1 MGNTSQTGCVRTGN
15 MKKSALLIT
24 ISVLLTGCT
33 TQWIPA
39 RSNPTPFHE
48 ANAEC
53 NTSALQRFPV
63 KNEVA
68 QTSHLRTVKN
78 YCGKDCSYEQS
89 VPMTESYI
97 IDVNER
103 SRNQIYRFCMQQNGW
118 QQKTKY
124 LL

>member
-1 MGNTSQTGCVRTGN
+1 

-39 RSNPTPFHE
+39 RSNPTPFHQ
-48 ANAEC
+48 AKAEC
-53 NTSALQRFPV
+53 NISAMQQFPV

-68 QTSHLRTVKN
+68 QTSHLKTVKN
-78 YCGKDCSYEQS
+78 SCGKDCFYEQS
-89 VPMTESYI
+89 VPMTQSYI

-103 SRNQIYRFCMQQNGW
+103 PRDQVYRFCMQQNGW

>member
-1 MGNTSQTGCVRTGN
+1 

-24 ISVLLTGCT
+24 ISMLLTGCT

-48 ANAEC
+48 ADLEC
-53 NTSALQRFPV
+53 QSSALQQFPV

-68 QTSHLRTVKN
+68 QTSHLKTVRN
-78 YCGKDCSYEQS
+78 SCGKDCTYMQS

-97 IDVNER
+97 IDVNESSR
-103 SRNQIYRFCMQQNGW
+103 SQVYRFCMQQKGW
-118 QQKTKY
+118 KLKTNY
-124 LL
+124 WL